1 MAQIAYMTSHIPA
14 SAASAALI
22 VEEKTVKSKTNG
34 MENEIIRF
42 LRNDFITPPISLYW
56 LFISGADK

>member
-14 SAASAALI
+14 SASAALT

-42 LRNDFITPPISLYW
+42 LRNDFITPPISL
-56 LFISGADK
+56 